1 MSTRSLRRAA
11 WCAPCALALALAGER
26 ADARDRFN
34 AEAFEPATGQDGSVL
49 SVYGTRTLPK
59 GAYFVGPMGSYA
71 RRPVALRDGST
82 GDQLGD
88 LVGSMGTL
96 SLLGSVGIMD
106 RLDLGV
112 AVPLHRV
119 AAGSSFGAAA
129 PAAVDAALVNE
140 TQVILGDVRLVPRYT
155 LLEREPDSGFGVAA
169 LLPVSLPTGKD
180 EAYGGESLRVEPRV
194 AVDYVVKRVLIAAN
208 VGYLVRSEAQVL
220 DSTVDDMLKWGVG
233 SDIPI
238 YGMFSG
244 VVELNGAVNLLSDSF
259 HSNDAP
265 TEGLL
270 GARMRSEGWLAQ
282 LAGGPSL
289 IDGLTAPEYRL
300 LASVGFSAE
309 LVKPDVDTDG
319 DGLLDPNDPCPTDP
333 EDHDNFQDQDGCPD
347 LDNDQDSV
355 RDSSDMCA
363 QQPEDM
369 DGFQDQD
376 GCPDPDN
383 DQDTILDTNDRC
395 PQDAEDIDGFE
406 DENGCPDP
414 DNDNDTILDQDDRC
428 PLEAGVVEEHGC
440 PAVAPPP
447 PPPPSSVEITATG
460 IELKETVYFDT
471 AKSTIQDRSLPLM
484 DDITTVLKGHPE
496 IELIVIEGHTD
507 DRGARAFNQKL
518 SQDRA
523 AAVRQALIDRGIAPE
538 RLRAEGFGPD
548 KPIVPNTTKE
558 NRDQNRR
565 VELRIEKKAETPPTI
580 VPPTTPPSTTLPS
593 TTTP

>member
-1 MSTRSLRRAA
+1 MVRRA
-11 WCAPCALALALAGER
+11 PVCALCALVMALPGQR
-26 ADARDRFN
+26 AHARDRFN
-34 AEAFEPATGQDGSVL
+34 AEAFEPAAAQDGSVL
-49 SVYGTRTLPK
+49 SVYGTRTLPQ
-59 GAYFVGPMGSYA
+59 GAYFAGPMGSYA
-71 RRPVALRDGST
+71 RRPVALRDGQS

-88 LVGSMGTL
+88 LVGSIGTL

-106 RLDLGV
+106 RFDLGI

-119 AAGSSFGAAA
+119 AAGSTFNAGA
-129 PAAVDAALVNE
+129 PAAVDAALVND
-140 TQVILGDVRLVPRYT
+140 TQVILGDIRLVPRYT
-155 LLEREPDSGFGVAA
+155 LLQREPDSGFGVAA

-180 EAYGGESLRVEPRV
+180 EVYGGEGLRVEPRL
-194 AVDYVVKRVLIAAN
+194 AADYVVNNVLIAAN
-208 VGYLVRSEAQVL
+208 VGYLVRGKAQVL

-244 VVELNGAVNLLSDSF
+244 VVEVTGAVNLLSDDF

-270 GARMRSEGWLAQ
+270 GARMRTDGWLAQ

-289 IDGLTAPEYRL
+289 IEGLTAPEYRL

-309 LVKPDVDTDG
+309 LVKPDKDTDG
-319 DGLLDPNDPCPTDP
+319 DGLLDLNDPCPSDP

-355 RDSSDMCA
+355 RDQSDMCA

-383 DQDTILDTNDRC
+383 DQDTILDTTDRC
-395 PQDAEDIDGFE
+395 PQDAEDIDAFQ
-406 DENGCPDP
+406 DDDGCPDP
-414 DNDNDTILDQDDRC
+414 DNDQDNVLDKDDRC

-440 PAVAPPP
+440 PAAAPPP
-447 PPPPSSVEITATG
+447 PPPEPSSIEITATS

-471 AKSTIQDRSLPLM
+471 SKSTIQDRSLRLM
-484 DDITTVLKGHPE
+484 DEIATVLKAHPE
-496 IELIVIEGHTD
+496 ILLVVVEGHTD
-507 DRGARAFNQKL
+507 NVGAREFNNKL
-518 SQDRA
+518 SQSRA
-523 AAVRQALIDRGIAPE
+523 ESVRQALIERGVAPE
-538 RLRAEGFGPD
+538 RLHATGFGPD
-548 KPIVPNTTKE
+548 KPLVPNTSKE
-558 NRDQNRR
+558 NREQNRR
-565 VELRIEKKAETPPTI
+565 VEMRIEKRATAPSS
-580 VPPTTPPSTTLPS
+580 TTP
-593 TTTP
+593 

>member
-1 MSTRSLRRAA
+1 VIARRRASLWRAA
-11 WCAPCALALALAGER
+11 WCAPCALALGFGSAR
-26 ADARDRFN
+26 AHARDRFN
-34 AEAFEPATGQDGSVL
+34 AEAFEPAAAQDGSVL

-71 RRPVALRDGST
+71 RRPVALRDGAT

-88 LVGSMGTL
+88 LVGSISTL

-106 RLDLGV
+106 RLDLGI

-129 PAAVDAALVNE
+129 PAAVDAAQVND
-140 TQVILGDVRLVPRYT
+140 TQVIMGDVRLVPRYT
-155 LLEREPDSGFGVAA
+155 LLERQPDEGFGLAA

-180 EAYGGESLRVEPRV
+180 SVYGGENLRVEPRV
-194 AVDYVVKRVLIAAN
+194 AADYVLSHVLIAAN
-208 VGYLVRSEAQVL
+208 VGYLVRSKATVL

-244 VVELNGAVNLLSDSF
+244 LVEASGAVNLLSSDF

-270 GARMRSEGWLAQ
+270 GARMRTEGWLAQ

-289 IDGLTAPEYRL
+289 IHGLTAPEYRL

-309 LVKPDVDTDG
+309 LIKPDVDSDG
-319 DGLLDPNDPCPTDP
+319 DGMLDVNDPCPADP
-333 EDHDNFQDQDGCPD
+333 EDLDNFQDQDGCPD

-355 RDSSDMCA
+355 RDANDMCA
-363 QQPEDM
+363 QEAEDM

-383 DQDTILDTNDRC
+383 DHDTVLDTSDRC
-395 PQDAEDIDGFE
+395 PMEAEDPDGFQ
-406 DENGCPDP
+406 DQDGCPDP
-414 DNDNDTILDQDDRC
+414 DNDQDGVKDAEDRC
-428 PLEAGVVEEHGC
+428 PLEAGVPEEHGC

-447 PPPPSSVEITATG
+447 PPAPATVEVTATG
-460 IELKETVYFDT
+460 IDIKQTVYFERS
-471 AKSTIQDRSLPLM
+471 KSAIQDRSLSLM
-484 DDITTVLKGHPE
+484 DDIATVLQQHPE
-496 IELIVIEGHTD
+496 IELLVIEGHTD
-507 DRGARAFNQKL
+507 DLGARAFNEKL
-518 SQDRA
+518 SQSRA
-523 AAVRQALIDRGIAPE
+523 EAVMKALTERGVAPE
-538 RLRAEGFGPD
+538 RLRAQGFGPD
-548 KPIVPNTTKE
+548 KPLVPNSSKE
-558 NRDQNRR
+558 NREKNRR
-565 VELRIEKKAETPPTI
+565 VELRIEKRAQ
-580 VPPTTPPSTTLPS
+580 
-593 TTTP
+593 